1 MYIFLSEHFK
11 ISVSLVLVIWYV
23 LSSAVLPLKIE
34 SKHFVPRRKAAIS
47 VTLLREYSFFKK
59 RYIFSENRI
68 FVICIVDDNE
78 VPISHMLCVST
89 EDVKFIS
96 QKMFE
101 SNMFFIPMMTNN
113 AEFSKGTK
121 FYVFDEKDKIAY
133 GVLKSDV
140 E

>member
-1 MYIFLSEHFK
+1 M
-11 ISVSLVLVIWYV
+11 
-23 LSSAVLPLKIE
+23 
-34 SKHFVPRRKAAIS
+34 
-47 VTLLREYSFFKK
+47 
-59 RYIFSENRI
+59 
-68 FVICIVDDNE
+68 ICFVDDNE